1 MGAGLMKGMIPTG
14 NAKRETGEDIS
25 FKEVDMEKL
34 RAATLEGRSGDIS
47 WDIKD
52 ENEPIKVH
60 DNKSPGSALFGLP
73 TTEHVRSSLL
83 PSRVPN
89 PVDPF
94 IGFSDAFKSGDAF
107 NSQVAAAILPARNN
121 ADLSN
126 YYNNNFIQSA
136 RPSQEVVAQL
146 VSPQSSE
153 EDDIGQI

>member
-25 FKEVDMEKL
+25 FREVDMEKL

-52 ENEPIKVH
+52 ENDPIKVH
-60 DNKSPGSALFGLP
+60 DNKSPMSTIFGLP

-94 IGFSDAFKSGDAF
+94 TGFSDAFKSGDAF
-107 NSQVAAAILPARNN
+107 NSQVAAATLPAQNN
-121 ADLSN
+121 EDLSD

-146 VSPQSSE
+146 ASPQSSE

>member
-1 MGAGLMKGMIPTG
+1 MGANLMKSMAPTG
-14 NAKRETGEDIS
+14 NAKRENGEDIS

-34 RAATLEGRSGDIS
+34 RSISKPAGGDIS

-52 ENEPIKVH
+52 ENDPIKVH
-60 DNKSPGSALFGLP
+60 DNKSPGSRIFGLP

-94 IGFSDAFKSGDAF
+94 TGFSDAFKSGDAF
-107 NSQVAAAILPARNN
+107 NSQVAAATLPAQNN
-121 ADLSN
+121 EDLSD

-136 RPSQEVVAQL
+136 QPSQEVIAQFA
-146 VSPQSSE
+146 SPQSSE